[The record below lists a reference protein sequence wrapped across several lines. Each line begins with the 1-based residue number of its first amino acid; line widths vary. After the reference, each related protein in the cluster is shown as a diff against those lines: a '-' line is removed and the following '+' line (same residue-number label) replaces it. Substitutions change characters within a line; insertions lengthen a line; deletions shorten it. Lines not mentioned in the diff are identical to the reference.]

1 LPGIQRGLKALTGG
15 KRGLASSRVLPEAYG
30 VLELTWQ
37 SPSSYQSVFS
47 WCRANMPKN
56 VEWTLEAMEAMEA
69 FNIHDPGQVPFAM
82 VFWLQEP
89 LSDLFVL
96 HFRHFR

>member
-15 KRGLASSRVLPEAYG
+15 KRGLASFRVLPEAVG

-37 SPSSYQSVFS
+37 SPAGYQSLFS
-47 WCRANMPKN
+47 WCRANMPAN
-56 VEWTLEAMEAMEA
+56 VEWTLEAMEA